1 MTEKTSTEHPDELLP
16 WYVNATLDEADRER
30 VARHLE
36 HCDRCRSEIA
46 FLSRL
51 REQIRDSSQDVPPP
65 GELGLRRLMR
75 DVERLEA
82 MREGRPQRRAW
93 RAPVL
98 AAAASVALVVAVL
111 VPYTLQRDA
120 AVDMRLLGDEVVQEA
135 GVLLQVEFVPAASE
149 AEIRALLLEVG
160 AVIVNGPSAAGV
172 YRLRLE
178 GVRDEDTAA
187 VTRILERLQSRP
199 DVVRHVARE

>member
-1 MTEKTSTEHPDELLP
+1 MTEKTPTEHPDELLP
-16 WYVNATLDEADRER
+16 WYVNATLDEADRKR

-36 HCDRCRSEIA
+36 QCARCRAEIA

-51 REQIRDSSQDVPPP
+51 REQIRESSRDVPPP

-75 DVERLEA
+75 EVEGLEA
-82 MREGRPQRRAW
+82 ARKARPRRAW
-93 RAPVL
+93 HVPVL
-98 AAAASVALVVAVL
+98 AAAASVVLVVAVL

-120 AVDMRLLGDEVVQEA
+120 AVDMRLLGDEAVQEA

-178 GVRDEDTAA
+178 GVGGDDAAA
-187 VTRILERLQSRP
+187 VTRVLERLRSRP